1 MFYFI
6 ADPTTYH
13 RVHRKSTHAFATAPV
28 DWDVHELVLLA
39 ETRDQKRTL
48 HKQVQYLAKIL
59 DIRAPDEGELERLF
73 PGVNASARWKHVV
86 DLYWARPLP
95 EPFNLQE
102 IEGVGHASYRT
113 VQQFKR
119 LPDTDAKAVFDFLCK
134 RNASVVLDFIN
145 RADPDDPAAR

>member
-6 ADPTTYH
+6 ADPSTYH
-13 RVHRKSTHAFATAPV
+13 RVHRKSTHAFATAPAEWEP
-28 DWDVHELVLLA
+28 DELVLLA

-59 DIRAPDEGELERLF
+59 DIRTPKDGELERLF
-73 PGVNASARWKHVV
+73 PGVGAADRWHHVV

-102 IEGVGHASYRT
+102 VAGLDHAAFRT

-119 LPDTDAKAVFDFLCK
+119 LADAEAMAVFKFLCD

-145 RADPDDPAAR
+145 HADPEDPAAR